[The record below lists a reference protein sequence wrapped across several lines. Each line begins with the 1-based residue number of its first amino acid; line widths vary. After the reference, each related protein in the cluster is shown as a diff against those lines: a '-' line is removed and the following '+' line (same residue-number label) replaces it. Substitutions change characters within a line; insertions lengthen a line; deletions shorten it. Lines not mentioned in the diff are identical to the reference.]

1 MKKILALVLALV
13 MALSLVACGKEK
25 DPTEDWGPEPE
36 GTIEV
41 TIWTYFGETM
51 KNQYQEIIDAF
62 NASQTKYHVV
72 CESQGSQA
80 EMNAKIASTAQ
91 EDLPALFH
99 GAVENVAMYANE
111 DYCVPIQEFIDIDEK
126 GAWKELDNTWD
137 AIRAAYQDAEGN
149 QIGYPQ
155 GYSYP
160 AIYYNKDMFAKAG
173 IDATKELLSFEDLY
187 TISKKLVDGGYTTYG
202 IGFHPDGYYFNAALG
217 REGIMYYDNDNG
229 YKGTI
234 ENCLYTSDSTANN
247 AVKTMLG
254 TYQKLYADNLAIA
267 YGSNYQKEIIP
278 QLADGSCAMM
288 MAVVSVTGKVLS
300 AVGNNFEVGIV
311 PMISA
316 TSAGKRTGN
325 PAGGTGSFICN
336 NGNKWAQ
343 KGAYEFI
350 KFASSADQAANFST
364 MTGYLAPNSDAYNS
378 TTYQDYVKN
387 TFPAI
392 ADVYTSLE
400 KSDSSANNP
409 YIPISNEMKAANK
422 TATQEAASDPKADLD
437 TIIKKA
443 NDTIQ
448 EAIELYNLSNP
459 AK

>member
-1 MKKILALVLALV
+1 
-13 MALSLVACGKEK
+13 
-25 DPTEDWGPEPE
+25 
-36 GTIEV
+36 
-41 TIWTYFGETM
+41 
-51 KNQYQEIIDAF
+51 
-62 NASQTKYHVV
+62 
-72 CESQGSQA
+72 
-80 EMNAKIASTAQ
+80 
-91 EDLPALFH
+91 
-99 GAVENVAMYANE
+99 
-111 DYCVPIQEFIDIDEK
+111 
-126 GAWKELDNTWD
+126 
-137 AIRAAYQDAEGN
+137 
-149 QIGYPQ
+149 
-155 GYSYP
+155 
-160 AIYYNKDMFAKAG
+160 
-173 IDATKELLSFEDLY
+173 
-187 TISKKLVDGGYTTYG
+187 
-202 IGFHPDGYYFNAALG
+202 
-217 REGIMYYDNDNG
+217 
-229 YKGTI
+229 
-234 ENCLYTSDSTANN
+234 
-247 AVKTMLG
+247 
-254 TYQKLYADNLAIA
+254 
-267 YGSNYQKEIIP
+267 
-278 QLADGSCAMM
+278 MM

>member
-1 MKKILALVLALV
+1 MKKVLALILALV

-41 TIWTYFGETM
+41 TIWTFFGETM

-62 NASQTKYHVV
+62 NASQTKYHVT
-72 CESQGSQA
+72 CEAQGSQA
-80 EMNAKIASTAQ
+80 EMNAKIASTDQ
-91 EDLPALFH
+91 SELPAMFH

-111 DYCVPIQEFIDIDEK
+111 DYCVPLQEFIDMEK
-126 GAWKELDNTWD
+126 KGTWKELDDTWD
-137 AIRAAYQDAEGN
+137 AIRTAYQDKDGK
-149 QIGYPQ
+149 QIGYQQ

-160 AIYYNKDMFAKAG
+160 GIYYNKDMFTKAG
-173 IDATKELLSFEDLY
+173 IDATKDLKSFEDLY

-202 IGFHPDGYYFNAALG
+202 VGFHPDGFYFNAALG

-234 ENCLYTSDSTANN
+234 EHCLYTSDSTVNN

-254 TYQKLYADNLAIA
+254 VYQKLHAENLCIA

-288 MAVVSVTGKVLS
+288 MGVVSMTSKVLT
-300 AVGNNFEVGIV
+300 AVGDKFEVGIV

-316 TSAGKRTGN
+316 TN
-325 PAGGTGSFICN
+325 
-336 NGNKWAQ
+336 
-343 KGAYEFI
+343 GAYEFI
-350 KFASSADQAANFST
+350 KFASTADQAAKFAS

-378 TTYQDYVKN
+378 DTYKDYLTN

-392 ADVYTSLE
+392 AAVYDSLN

-422 TATQEAASDPKADLD
+422 TAIQEAASAPNADLD
-437 TIIKKA
+437 TIIQKA

-459 AK
+459 AP